1 MCFVISYRGSVPI
14 LLVEKPDLKKAKSVT
29 TFDLTTYSEAL
40 LRLHNHICPRQIL
53 GVRMGLY
60 GASLLNIAVP
70 QVDKRLMAFVEL
82 NGCFADGVAVATGC
96 TLGHRTLYL
105 MDYGKTAV
113 TLVDSETNAAVRLAP
128 RSDSRY
134 RASMMCPH
142 AQSKWHAYLDAY
154 QQLGE
159 ADLFTVQT
167 VTLSFDLTKLI
178 SKAGHR
184 VTCEECGEEIINERE
199 VRKNGRLLCRACV
212 GDTYYVADK
221 VSQVAWS
228 R

>member
-1 MCFVISYRGSVPI
+1 M
-14 LLVEKPDLKKAKSVT
+14 T

-60 GASLLNIAVP
+60 GASLLNITVP
-70 QVDKRLMAFVEL
+70 QQDKRLMAFVEL

-128 RSDSRY
+128 RSDSRC
-134 RASMMCPH
+134 RAALLCPE
-142 AQSKWHAYLDAY
+142 AKSKWHAYLDAY
-154 QQLGE
+154 QQLDD
-159 ADLFTVQT
+159 ADLFTVQF
-167 VTLSFDLTKLI
+167 VTLSFDLAKLI
-178 SKAGHR
+178 SKAGQR
-184 VTCEECGEEIINERE
+184 VNCEACGEEIINERE
-199 VRKNGRLLCRACV
+199 VRQDGRLLCRACA
-212 GDTYYVADK
+212 GDTYYRVAT
-221 VSQVAWS
+221 VSPVAMA